1 MFHQISLPPAVDSPA
16 GRRRQGTRTPEQ
28 GAEGRERARPGAA
41 LTSSTVSGMQIRYS
55 FSSMVLPAA
64 GPRNGKRGV
73 APQNNKADAQAQ
85 GKTRGASLSLGAG
98 RRSSPGD
105 GLSSWLPCLRPRAC
119 QGLGLGVLDSSAS
132 FLAEVGPPGTRRFKV
147 RDGGRKPR

>member
-64 GPRNGKRGV
+64 GPRNGKPGGRPPEQQGCRPG
-73 APQNNKADAQAQ
+73 AGQNA
-85 GKTRGASLSLGAG
+85 RSPSLGAG

-105 GLSSWLPCLRPRAC
+105 GLSSWLPSLRLRAC
-119 QGLGLGVLDSSAS
+119 QGLGLGVLNSSAS